1 MNKNY
6 KTIIIFSIFFILAG
20 GFFISKYLTLKNKSN
35 IKNLANNI
43 YDLSISMPTHNN
55 RTEKK
60 SEDISYNI
68 IDNNFS
74 EINEDSNSQDL
85 SQKEDEII
93 ESETNISTY
102 NTTSPQKDTSNIK
115 SEEVLPSPP
124 SSSDYTITEEQ
135 PYFEK
140 IEEPIFTTKEED
152 KKEELDISNNL
163 SQQEKI
169 TQETNDNQPTSKI
182 QEEKYIKNEE
192 MIEKIKNII
201 TNNESDFMKKYGYE
215 IIVDSSIKELTNQ
228 FTFTEN
234 RVKSSLQHKFGTIRI
249 YAEDLYINSE
259 FIMTEC
265 YII

>member
-1 MNKNY
+1 MNKNS

-55 RTEKK
+55 QTEKK
-60 SEDISYNI
+60 SEDVSYNI

-74 EINEDSNSQDL
+74 EINEDSNSQDF

-102 NTTSPQKDTSNIK
+102 NTTSEKKDTSNIK

-124 SSSDYTITEEQ
+124 PSSDYTIT
-135 PYFEK
+135 
-140 IEEPIFTTKEED
+140 EEPIFTTKEEA

-182 QEEKYIKNEE
+182 KEEKYIKNEE

-201 TNNESDFMKKYGYE
+201 TNNESEFMKKYGYE